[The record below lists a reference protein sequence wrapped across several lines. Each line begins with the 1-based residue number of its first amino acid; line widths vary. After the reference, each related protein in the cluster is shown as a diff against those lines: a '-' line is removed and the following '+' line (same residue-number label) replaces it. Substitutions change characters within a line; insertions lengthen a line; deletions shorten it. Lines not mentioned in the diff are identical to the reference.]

1 MPGPTLR
8 RPPGQGSGKQYQL
21 AARMA
26 CLDSEVRL
34 GRIFQGE
41 FPAHVNPQLPAV
53 NEASAFTEDFAVV
66 RDSAWVDLAVEAT
79 VTHRVRMRFTDGLQP
94 KYRIV
99 CEGRTFDII
108 SVVERGR
115 RVEHEL
121 LVTEVIDG

>member
-1 MPGPTLR
+1 MQTGQLDRKAVIQQPTEARNSLGEYTLTWSDWKTR
-8 RPPGQGSGKQYQL
+8 YIAIVPLSGS
-21 AARMA
+21 
-26 CLDSEVRL
+26 E
-34 GRIFQGE
+34 
-41 FPAHVNPQLPAV
+41 AV
-53 NEASAFTEDFAVV
+53 NA
-66 RDSAWVDLAVEAT
+66 LAVEAT

>member
-1 MPGPTLR
+1 MQTGQLDRKAVIQQPTEARNSLGEYTLTWSDWKTR
-8 RPPGQGSGKQYQL
+8 YIAIVPLSGS
-21 AARMA
+21 
-26 CLDSEVRL
+26 E
-34 GRIFQGE
+34 
-41 FPAHVNPQLPAV
+41 AV
-53 NEASAFTEDFAVV
+53 NA
-66 RDSAWVDLAVEAT
+66 LAVEAT
-79 VTHRVRMRFTDGLQP
+79 VTHRVRMRFTDGLKP